1 MKYAIVQSGGKQY
14 RAVEGATIEVD
25 RLSVELGASL
35 KLEEVLLV
43 ADGGKIEVGAPY
55 VKGAVVSTS
64 VLEHVRAPKV
74 RVFKYK
80 PKMRYRVHQGHRQN
94 YTRLRI
100 EEITRGAARKATK
113 KTAEA

>member
-25 RLSVELGASL
+25 RLPLELGASH
-35 KLEEVLLV
+35 KMEEVLLV
-43 ADGGKIEVGAPY
+43 ADGTKIEVGAPY
-55 VKGAVVSTS
+55 VKGAVVRTS
-64 VLEHVRAPKV
+64 VLEHVRGPKV
-74 RVFKYK
+74 RVLKYK

-100 EEITRGAARKATK
+100 DEITKGAAREGRK
-113 KTAEA
+113 KTREA